1 MFEQA
6 ATLWN
11 RLMGRPAEDA
21 GDTVLEDERR
31 VWVRYEAN
39 VETACDPSD
48 AEGETLSAQIRDISR
63 GGIKLV
69 LKRSCEPGTML
80 TVGLPVV
87 EGRSPLTVLA
97 CVVHVT
103 PLADGEW
110 AVGCNFAR
118 ELSGEDLQAF
128 GARKAR
134 TTPPDSRNWERFA
147 CNVKASYH
155 AILDPA
161 STSWPAKVLNISA
174 RGVGLLASREVR
186 PGTLLS
192 AELHGATRPVVLHI
206 LACVVHVT
214 AQAADEWVLGC
225 DFIHELNEQ
234 DLEALQ
240 V

>member
-6 ATLWN
+6 TTLWN
-11 RLMGRPAEDA
+11 RLMGRPADEVDSDVA
-21 GDTVLEDERR
+21 EDERR
-31 VWVRYEAN
+31 VWVRYEAD
-39 VETACDPSD
+39 VETACGTSD
-48 AEGETLSAQIRDISR
+48 AEGETLPARIRDISR
-63 GGIKLV
+63 GGMKLV
-69 LKRSCEPGTML
+69 LGRPCELGTML

-103 PLADGEW
+103 PLSDGEW
-110 AVGCNFAR
+110 AMGCNFAR

-174 RGVGLLASREVR
+174 RGVGLLVGREVR
-186 PGTLLS
+186 PGTLIS

-214 AQAADEWVLGC
+214 ARSADEWILGC
-225 DFIHELNEQ
+225 DFIHELNER